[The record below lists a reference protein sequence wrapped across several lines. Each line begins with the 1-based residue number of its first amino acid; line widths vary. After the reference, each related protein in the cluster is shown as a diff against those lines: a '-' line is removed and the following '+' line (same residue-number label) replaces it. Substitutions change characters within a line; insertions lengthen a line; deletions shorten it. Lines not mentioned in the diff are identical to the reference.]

1 MLNRKKL
8 CLRIKLRRGLKC
20 YKGGRGVGG
29 RGVGDGSVE
38 SAPMAANIPSFL
50 GMLM

>member
-1 MLNRKKL
+1 MFENKVEKRP
-8 CLRIKLRRGLKC
+8 
-20 YKGGRGVGG
+20 KGGRGVGG